1 MNLMKNLKKVVALVL
16 CLVTVFSVMSI
27 TAFAANYTSRYSNY
41 NSPENSGDWAQYKN
55 SKVQRSSSTTKD
67 EVRWMQAALNH
78 CMIAEGLNVFNGYN
92 LSKLD
97 VDGSFGPAS
106 KKATEAFQKAAGL
119 SVDGSFGPATIKKM
133 KSILSDGKTDSLAPV
148 INRSIR
154 VTSTTSSSN
163 TKVTKTLI
171 TKNILQWDYKDKYWN
186 GSNISRSGCGIVSAV
201 SAVYNC
207 TGNFINPNTVAD
219 WANSKGYYNNANVS
233 GKGNGGGICNRDDYV
248 KAFVAKYGSTYGFK
262 LVDTKYS
269 TVNNNVIKNHLANG
283 GTAIVHVY
291 GHYMCLAGYDKSTDR
306 FLVYDPSPG
315 KNSDGYSNGN
325 NRSGLTSVGGDWKT
339 TSELT
344 KGNLNSNHIYIDWYC
359 LIAKK

>member
-1 MNLMKNLKKVVALVL
+1 MKNLKKAIALIL
-16 CLVTVFSVMSI
+16 CLIMAFSVMRIS
-27 TAFAANYTSRYSNY
+27 AYAANYTTRYSNY
-41 NSPENSGDWAQYKN
+41 DSPENSGDWARYN
-55 SKVQRSSSTTKD
+55 NKVQRSSSTSVD
-67 EVRWMQAALNH
+67 EVRWMQAALNY
-78 CMIAEGLNVFNGYN
+78 CMTAEGLNALNGYN

-133 KSILSDGKTDSLAPV
+133 KSVLNDKKNNSLAPIIV
-148 INRSIR
+148 RSIR
-154 VTSTTSSSN
+154 VTTTASSTT
-163 TKVTKTLI
+163 TTVTKTLA

-207 TGNFINPNTVAD
+207 TGNLINPNTVAD
-219 WANSKGYYNNANVS
+219 WAHGQGYYNNANVS
-233 GKGNGGGICNRDDYV
+233 GKGKGGGICSRDAYV
-248 KAFVAKYGSTYGFK
+248 KAFAAKYGSTYGFK
-262 LVDTKYS
+262 IVETKS
-269 TVNNNVIKNHLANG
+269 SNVNNNTIKNHLANG

-291 GHYMCLAGYDKSTDR
+291 EHYMCLAGYDKSTDR

-315 KNSDGYSNGN
+315 TNRDGESNGN

-339 TSELT
+339 TAELT
-344 KGNLNSNHIYIDWYC
+344 KGNLKSNHIYINWYC